1 MEDHID
7 HQEMVRKRYEHQL
20 NLSKKKGRSSI
31 DQFETGDRVVVQ
43 SNDSGKWL
51 ETGVIEKKRTAD
63 DSTTQSFEIRMDN
76 GSVKLRNKRFLRHAS
91 KGPDRHVQISPQS
104 VEHVHVDEDPGNN
117 MGQPVPSA
125 DEAQSRERPRTRSM
139 EIQQAV

>member
-1 MEDHID
+1 MEDLVD

-31 DQFETGDRVVVQ
+31 DQFKTGDRVVVQ

-104 VEHVHVDEDPGNN
+104 VEHVHVEEDPGNN
-117 MGQPVPSA
+117 MRQPVPSA
-125 DEAQSRERPRTRSM
+125 VKAQSRGRPRTRSM
-139 EIQQAV
+139 ERQQAV